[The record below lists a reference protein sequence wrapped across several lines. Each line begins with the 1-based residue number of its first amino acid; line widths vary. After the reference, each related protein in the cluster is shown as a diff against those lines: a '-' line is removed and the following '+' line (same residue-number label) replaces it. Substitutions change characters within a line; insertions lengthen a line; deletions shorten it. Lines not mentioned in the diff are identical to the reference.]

1 MVKRVDILDEN
12 LGNIIEKIENALA
25 KMTTVE
31 KSKQSKMESM
41 NKILD
46 AIIGDGE
53 GCKYKREFFASSK
66 RITIIPFNFFSVSE
80 SDLKEKIKSMVKNE
94 LHKSDN

>member
-53 GCKYKREFFASSK
+53 GCKYKSGFF
-66 RITIIPFNFFSVSE
+66 
-80 SDLKEKIKSMVKNE
+80 
-94 LHKSDN
+94 LHFQKKL

>member
-53 GCKYKREFFASSK
+53 GCKYKSEFIVFSK
-66 RITIIPFNFFSVSE
+66 KNYDLLFNFFQ
-80 SDLKEKIKSMVKNE
+80 
-94 LHKSDN
+94 

>member
-53 GCKYKREFFASSK
+53 GCEYGCE
-66 RITIIPFNFFSVSE
+66 
-80 SDLKEKIKSMVKNE
+80 
-94 LHKSDN
+94 HC

>member
-53 GCKYKREFFASSK
+53 GCKYKSNFLHFQKKNHNS
-66 RITIIPFNFFSVSE
+66 PFNCFQ
-80 SDLKEKIKSMVKNE
+80 
-94 LHKSDN
+94 

>member
-46 AIIGDGE
+46 AIIDDGE
-53 GCKYKREFFASSK
+53 GCEYYKREFFASSK
-66 RITIIPFNFFSVSE
+66 
-80 SDLKEKIKSMVKNE
+80 KNY
-94 LHKSDN
+94 NNTF

>member
-53 GCKYKREFFASSK
+53 GCKYK
-66 RITIIPFNFFSVSE
+66 SVF
-80 SDLKEKIKSMVKNE
+80 
-94 LHKSDN
+94 LHFQKKL

>member
-12 LGNIIEKIENALA
+12 LGNIIEKIENALV

-46 AIIGDGE
+46 AIIGHGE
-53 GCKYKREFFASSK
+53 GCKYKSVFFCIFKKDYNLA
-66 RITIIPFNFFSVSE
+66 FNFFQ
-80 SDLKEKIKSMVKNE
+80 
-94 LHKSDN
+94 

>member
-46 AIIGDGE
+46 AIIGDDGE
-53 GCKYKREFFASSK
+53 GCKYKSEFIAFPK
-66 RITIIPFNFFSVSE
+66 KNTI
-80 SDLKEKIKSMVKNE
+80 
-94 LHKSDN
+94 